1 MREHKKKVCLIG
13 DFAVGKT
20 SLVRQFV
27 NNVFS
32 ERYLSTVGVKIDT
45 KRLVLNGTDL
55 ITMVVWDIAGQDSYT
70 SLNEN
75 YIKGSSGVILVGDIT
90 RPETIKSLAGHA
102 QSVARIVGDVAMV
115 ALINKTDLEA
125 NPDAEK
131 LIADYHKDSM
141 QVLRTSAKTGDHV
154 EQAFSSLAHKI
165 LTNDVDSA

>member
-1 MREHKKKVCLIG
+1 MKQYKKKVCLIG

-45 KRLVLNGTDL
+45 KKIIVGAKDLV
-55 ITMVVWDIAGQDSYT
+55 TMVVWDIAGQDSYT

-90 RPETIKSLAGHA
+90 RPETIKSLINHA
-102 QSVARIVGDVAMV
+102 RSATRIVGEVPKL
-115 ALINKTDLEA
+115 ALINKSDLITS
-125 NPDAEK
+125 PDAEK
-131 LIADYHKDSM
+131 FVTDCETADLK
-141 QVLRTSAKTGDHV
+141 VFRTSAKTGEHV
-154 EQAFSSLAHKI
+154 EQAFSSLAKSI
-165 LTNDVDSA
+165 LENDANSI